1 MKGILEAFA
10 LDLRRRGAL
19 DVREAFMGAAR
30 KALIVFGGVGVTLL
44 IPTILTTNLY
54 LITLLFAL
62 STFAY
67 ACFTTMANVLPSDV
81 YNNESV
87 ASVSGLSGTGAG
99 IGTIIAFKLVGHFSD
114 VRQAASTH
122 AFDPI
127 VIVAGLV
134 PLMGMVL
141 VLLLVRNTKATDE
154 GLVREI

>member
-1 MKGILEAFA
+1 M
-10 LDLRRRGAL
+10 
-19 DVREAFMGAAR
+19 
-30 KALIVFGGVGVTLL
+30 
-44 IPTILTTNLY
+44 
-54 LITLLFAL
+54 
-62 STFAY
+62 
-67 ACFTTMANVLPSDV
+67 

-114 VRQAASTH
+114 ARQATATH

-127 VIVAGLV
+127 VVVAGLV
-134 PLMGMVL
+134 PFVGMIL